1 MDRDYFVFTFTQ
13 GYLFR
18 LYFIVLYSTL
28 SAWLR
33 FEIEIVLLKSAINVT
48 VCYKD
53 TCNQAVEAVCQIK
66 KDR

>member
-18 LYFIVLYSTL
+18 LYFIVLYSNL

-33 FEIEIVLLKSAINVT
+33 FEIEIVLLKSTTNFT
-48 VCYKD
+48 VCYK
-53 TCNQAVEAVCQIK
+53 TKRLVIK
-66 KDR
+66 LWKLCAK